1 MDLKHEIL
9 HMVYCSYRQ
18 ANQRYS
24 TIRVPGM
31 AIQLVLSNIVVSKV
45 GMQRVELFLF
55 TLTTRTTYVQN
66 RDSIRQ

>member
-1 MDLKHEIL
+1 
-9 HMVYCSYRQ
+9 
-18 ANQRYS
+18 
-24 TIRVPGM
+24 M